1 MKEKQYKVTFFS
13 VFGSIAIVIVPI
25 VIYVMISKK
34 LLLQSMDSYII
45 GRYEYSAIF
54 PHYGAYSINDS
65 DTVLGSELYLYEG
78 HHPTY
83 LLNFNSKSNDTS
95 YLAISQVV
103 NVKNLDSAEVIMSHW
118 PINARFYNLE
128 MKRYKSFFWGY
139 PTSFVDDFHVGD
151 TLVVYYD
158 RVNFA
163 GVFVKDDLIIRDS
176 SSFIYVGKNIPNRE
190 RIYEFLLGLG
200 SRE

>member
-1 MKEKQYKVTFFS
+1 MEEKQYKVTFFS

-25 VIYVMISKK
+25 VIYATISKK

-54 PHYGAYSINDS
+54 PHNGFYSINDT

-83 LLNFNSKSNDTS
+83 LLNFNSTSASPS
-95 YLAISQVV
+95 YLAISQIV
-103 NVKNLDSAEVIMSHW
+103 NVKNLDSSEVIMNHW
-118 PINARFYNLE
+118 PINVRFYNLG
-128 MKRYKSFFWGY
+128 MKRYKSFYWGY
-139 PTSFVDDFHVGD
+139 PSSFVDDLHNGD

-163 GVFVKDDLIIRDS
+163 GVFVKDDLIIHDTN
-176 SSFIYVGKNIPNRE
+176 SFIVGKNIPNRA
-190 RIYEFLLGLG
+190 RIYEFLLRLG
-200 SRE
+200 SK

>member
-103 NVKNLDSAEVIMSHW
+103 NVKNLDSA
-118 PINARFYNLE
+118 
-128 MKRYKSFFWGY
+128 
-139 PTSFVDDFHVGD
+139 
-151 TLVVYYD
+151 
-158 RVNFA
+158 
-163 GVFVKDDLIIRDS
+163 
-176 SSFIYVGKNIPNRE
+176 
-190 RIYEFLLGLG
+190 
-200 SRE
+200 